1 MKSSHVQAHHSKR
14 FRIKL
19 SVKHAARILLS
30 RRIEV
35 CLSLQRCAREDL
47 RHRRRMNSCVSVD
60 STPVKNKRSHSPS
73 SVYSA
78 ATCVSTSRF
87 TELGLWT
94 PPSSSSFCTPN
105 GQQLYS
111 DHGGSLSPD
120 SPQTLVNF
128 QFEET
133 TVLFNPKTPSKTS
146 IIVSSSALFDHMS
159 SHSFS
164 STTSVNN
171 TRMRRRNSKDFS
183 DPSVREPFSN
193 MSRSASALPALK
205 TKMHSSVH
213 SSVHLVSSHS
223 DLSLTGSQPVVDH
236 LLPQHRKAQH
246 AKSKQLLTL
255 RDLRSDRVRSFFRHG
270 MLKHDERVFQNRG
283 LWLPPPVSMQMARDG
298 KWNLGNMLHITDKY
312 IPDLDMDLDQSI
324 PSITATQPFMSPGF
338 QTNHK
343 LGRVS
348 LHTLQMATEKIT
360 TNQSHPFD
368 HALFSAASSLVTQ
381 QFAQKNVSA
390 DLDSVLDDSFSVD
403 IATTGFTSDTGGGL
417 NTVLGAIEYVF
428 MRGYLWIE
436 AVAVHDHA
444 RRCGVGREL
453 VSRVKEYARVRGK
466 KVLCFGLLDVCGF
479 YEKEGF
485 QVSPEFAVE
494 DW

>member
-1 MKSSHVQAHHSKR
+1 
-14 FRIKL
+14 
-19 SVKHAARILLS
+19 
-30 RRIEV
+30 
-35 CLSLQRCAREDL
+35 
-47 RHRRRMNSCVSVD
+47 MNSCVSVD
-60 STPVKNKRSHSPS
+60 STPVKNKRSHTPS

-78 ATCVSTSRF
+78 STCVSTSRF

-164 STTSVNN
+164 SSTTSVNN
-171 TRMRRRNSKDFS
+171 TRLRRRNSKDFS

-205 TKMHSSVH
+205 KMHSSVH
-213 SSVHLVSSHS
+213 SSVHLVSNHS
-223 DLSLTGSQPVVDH
+223 DLSLTGSQPVVVDH

-283 LWLPPPVSMQMARDG
+283 LWLPPPVSMQKARDG

-324 PSITATQPFMSPGF
+324 PSITTAQPFMSPGF

-348 LHTLQMATEKIT
+348 LRTLQMATEKIT

-368 HALFSAASSLVTQ
+368 HALFSAASNLVTQ

-403 IATTGFTSDTGGGL
+403 IATTGFTSDTGGL

>member
-1 MKSSHVQAHHSKR
+1 
-14 FRIKL
+14 
-19 SVKHAARILLS
+19 
-30 RRIEV
+30 
-35 CLSLQRCAREDL
+35 
-47 RHRRRMNSCVSVD
+47 
-60 STPVKNKRSHSPS
+60 
-73 SVYSA
+73 
-78 ATCVSTSRF
+78 
-87 TELGLWT
+87 
-94 PPSSSSFCTPN
+94 
-105 GQQLYS
+105 
-111 DHGGSLSPD
+111 
-120 SPQTLVNF
+120 
-128 QFEET
+128 
-133 TVLFNPKTPSKTS
+133 
-146 IIVSSSALFDHMS
+146 
-159 SHSFS
+159 
-164 STTSVNN
+164 
-171 TRMRRRNSKDFS
+171 
-183 DPSVREPFSN
+183 

-205 TKMHSSVH
+205 KMHSSLD
-213 SSVHLVSSHS
+213 SSLLYQVSNQHS
-223 DLSLTGSQPVVDH
+223 DMSSQQPVDH

-324 PSITATQPFMSPGF
+324 PILSASRPLAF
-338 QTNHK
+338 QTSHK

-360 TNQSHPFD
+360 TNQTHPFN
-368 HALFSAASSLVTQ
+368 HALFSAASNLVTQ

-403 IATTGFTSDTGGGL
+403 IATTGFTSQDTSEV

-453 VSRVKEYARVRGK
+453 VSRVKEYARARGK
-466 KVLCFGLLDVCGF
+466 RVLCFGLLDVCGF